1 MTESIADRTHRA
13 ALLMWEGT
21 GCRGP
26 RPTREGFAHLEA
38 VPDLV
43 PAPAPA
49 PADGVDAAGQ
59 RDASPTPI
67 TGADAEAVRATLRQM
82 QGGVG
87 VRGSF
92 EPPTDPAA

>member
-13 ALLMWEGT
+13 AVAMWEGT

-26 RPTREGFAHLEA
+26 RPTREGFAHLEL

-49 PADGVDAAGQ
+49 PADVVDAAGQ
-59 RDASPTPI
+59 RDARPTPS
-67 TGADAEAVRATLRQM
+67 TTADAEAVKAALRLM
-82 QGGVG
+82 QGGIG